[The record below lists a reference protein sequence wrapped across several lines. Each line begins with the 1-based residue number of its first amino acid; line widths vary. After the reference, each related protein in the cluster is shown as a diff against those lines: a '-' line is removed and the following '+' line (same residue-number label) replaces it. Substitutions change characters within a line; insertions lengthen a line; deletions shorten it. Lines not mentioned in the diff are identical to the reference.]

1 MPKKMRILFALFITL
16 PLMLSITID
25 PEELQLFMKVDKD
38 QIKKKEDFMTKTEEE
53 KDKILK
59 ELDKS
64 ILDLNEKIKKNM
76 KKMNTQMMI

>member
-16 PLMLSITID
+16 PLMLQKSI
-25 PEELQLFMKVDKD
+25 FMEVDKD